1 MKIPYIPQLE
11 AADCGAACLA
21 MVAGYHG
28 RRIELDEARTAV
40 GSTRG
45 GVSAFDLVEA
55 GRRFGL
61 IGRGVSLEVDEVKLL
76 PRGAILH
83 WGFDHF
89 VVLERVERGGVRVVD
104 PAAGV
109 RLMPWRRFKEQFT
122 GVALTFEPG
131 EGFRKGGARPRTLLA
146 YFKRFLSE
154 KGLLARVLVLS
165 VVVQVAA
172 LALPVLLGVVV
183 DRVVPRGDAHL
194 LAIVVAGLAAVVLFH
209 TLAFLVRT
217 FLLIYLRSVIDA
229 RLTFGLMDHLV
240 EVPFGFFLTR
250 PAGDLIARYESNR
263 SLRQSLT
270 QATLSTLIDG
280 VLVVAYL
287 VLLLALSVPIGGLVV
302 LLGVLQLVLYFAFAG
317 RYRDRMAEE
326 LDAEARTQAHLVEML
341 SGIETLKSA
350 GAETRF
356 LDRWS
361 HLFVRELNVSLRR
374 NRMGSVA
381 GTLTGALTMASPLAI
396 LAVGAWQVLE
406 GNLSLGT
413 MLAMNA
419 LAAGFLTP
427 LAGLIATALTLQEAR
442 SHIARVDDVL
452 RTPVEQDRAKVRP
465 APALTGRIEL
475 KDVSFR
481 YGSLESWALQDVTL
495 AIEPGTKVAIVGRSG
510 AGKSTLARILVGLY
524 PPTSGQILF
533 DGLDLSTLDLRQV
546 RGQIGVVTQDAKVF
560 GTSIR
565 ENISMFDPAVSVDDV
580 IAAAKL
586 AAIHDDIEAF
596 PLKYDMPLAP
606 GGASLSGGQR
616 QRLAIARA
624 LVRRPALL
632 LLDEATSDLD
642 AIGEAAVTA
651 HLAALRCTRIVIAHR
666 LSTIADAD
674 RIVVLEG
681 GRVAEVGRHQ
691 DLLAAGGVY
700 ASLVAAQLHGGR
712 ESVGTADAESSPSN

>member
-1 MKIPYIPQLE
+1 LRIPYIPQLE

-28 RRIELDEARTAV
+28 RIVELEEARAAV
-40 GSTRG
+40 GSARG

-55 GRRFGL
+55 GRRLGL
-61 IGRGVSLEVDEVKLL
+61 IGRGVSLEVDEVNLL

-89 VVLERVERGGVRVVD
+89 VVLDRIERRGVRVVD
-104 PAAGV
+104 PSAGV
-109 RLMPWRRFKEQFT
+109 RLHPWRRFKEEFT

-131 EGFRKGGARPRTLLA
+131 DQFVKGGAKPRTLLT
-146 YFKRFLSE
+146 YFRRFLSE

-165 VVVQVAA
+165 VIVQVAA
-172 LALPVLLGVVV
+172 LSLPVLLGVVV

-194 LAIVVAGLAAVVLFH
+194 LGIVVAGLAAVVIFH
-209 TLAFLVRT
+209 TLAFLLRT
-217 FLLIYLRSVIDA
+217 FLLVYLRSVIDA
-229 RLTFGLMDHLV
+229 RLTFGLMDHLI
-240 EVPFGFFLTR
+240 ELPFGFFLTR

-270 QATLSTLIDG
+270 QATLSTIIDG

-287 VLLLALSVPIGGLVV
+287 GFLLALSVQVGALVV
-302 LLGVLQLVLYFAFAG
+302 LLGVLQIVLYFAFAQ

-374 NRMGSVA
+374 NRLGSLT
-381 GTLTGALTMASPLAI
+381 GTLTSGLTLASPLAI

-413 MLAMNA
+413 MLALNA

-452 RTPVEQDRAKVRP
+452 KTPVEQDRAQVRP
-465 APALTGRIEL
+465 APPLTGRIEL

-481 YGSLESWALQDVTL
+481 YGSLEGLVLQDVSLT
-495 AIEPGTKVAIVGRSG
+495 IEPGTKVAIVGRSG

-524 PPTSGQILF
+524 APTAGSLLF
-533 DGLDLSTLDLRQV
+533 DGLELSTLDLRQV
-546 RGQIGVVTQDAKVF
+546 RRQIGVVTQDAHVF

-565 ENISMFDPAVSVDDV
+565 ENIALFDPGVGLEDV
-580 IAAAKL
+580 VAAAKL
-586 AAIHDDIEAF
+586 AVIHDDIEAL
-596 PLKYDMPLAP
+596 PMKYDMPLAP

-642 AIGEAAVTA
+642 TIGEAAVTA
-651 HLAALRCTRIVIAHR
+651 NLAALRCTRIVIAHR

-674 RIVVLEG
+674 RIVVLAG
-681 GRVAEVGRHQ
+681 GRIAEIGKHAE
-691 DLLAAGGVY
+691 LLAAGGVY
-700 ASLVAAQLHGGR
+700 ADLVSAQ
-712 ESVGTADAESSPSN
+712 VGVPKA

>member
-1 MKIPYIPQLE
+1 
-11 AADCGAACLA
+11 

-28 RRIELDEARTAV
+28 RVVELEAARQAV
-40 GSTRG
+40 GSARG

-61 IGRGVSLEVDEVKLL
+61 IGRGVSLEIDEIKLL

-89 VVLERVERGGVRVVD
+89 VVLDRVERRGVRVID
-104 PAAGV
+104 PAAGT
-109 RLMPWRRFKEQFT
+109 RLVSWQRLGEEFT

-131 EGFRKGGARPRTLLA
+131 DDFAKGGSKPRTLLA
-146 YFKRFLSE
+146 YFRRFLSE

-165 VVVQVAA
+165 MAVQTAA

-194 LAIVVAGLAAVVLFH
+194 LAIVVLGLGSVVVFH
-209 TLAFLVRT
+209 TLAFLLRT
-217 FLLIYLRSVIDA
+217 FFLVYLRSVIDA

-250 PAGDLIARYESNR
+250 PAGDLVARYESNR
-263 SLRQSLT
+263 SLRHSLT

-280 VLVVAYL
+280 VLVVVYL
-287 VLLLALSVPIGGLVV
+287 GFLLALSVPIGGLVV
-302 LLGVLQLVLYFAFAG
+302 LLGVLQVVLYFAFAQ
-317 RYRDRMAEE
+317 RYRDLMSEE

-374 NRMGSVA
+374 NRLGSLA
-381 GTLTGALTMASPLAI
+381 GSLTSGLTLASPLAI
-396 LAVGAWQVLE
+396 LAAGAWQVLE

-413 MLAMNA
+413 MLALNA

-452 RTPVEQDRAKVRP
+452 RTPVEQDRTTVRP
-465 APALTGRIEL
+465 GPSLTGRVEL
-475 KDVSFR
+475 KEVSFR
-481 YGSLESWALQDVTL
+481 YGSLETWALSDVSLT
-495 AIEPGTKVAIVGRSG
+495 IEPGSKVAIVGRSG

-524 PPTSGQILF
+524 PPTSGAVLF
-533 DGLDLSTLDLRQV
+533 DGLDLTSLDLRRV
-546 RGQIGVVTQDAKVF
+546 RGQIGVVTQGAKVF
-560 GTSIR
+560 GASIR
-565 ENISMFDPAVSVDDV
+565 ENIALFDPSVGLDDV

-596 PLKYDMPLAP
+596 PMKYDMPLAP

-624 LVRRPALL
+624 LLRRPALL

-642 AIGEAAVTA
+642 TIGEAAVTA
-651 HLAALRCTRIVIAHR
+651 NLAAFRCTRIVIAHR
-666 LSTIADAD
+666 LSTVVDAD
-674 RIVVLEG
+674 RIVVLDA
-681 GRVAEVGRHQ
+681 GRIVEVGRHEE
-691 DLLAAGGVY
+691 LLSAGGVY
-700 ASLVAAQLHGGR
+700 AALVAAQLDHGG
-712 ESVGTADAESSPSN
+712 AKIAET

>member
-1 MKIPYIPQLE
+1 MRIPYIPQLE

-28 RRIELDEARTAV
+28 RIVELDEARAAV
-40 GSTRG
+40 GSARG

-76 PRGAILH
+76 PRGAVLH

-89 VVLERVERGGVRVVD
+89 VVLDRVERRGVRVVD
-104 PAAGV
+104 PSAGV
-109 RLMPWRRFKEQFT
+109 RLHPWRRFKEEFT

-131 EGFRKGGARPRTLLA
+131 DQFVKGGAKPRTLLS
-146 YFKRFLSE
+146 YFRRFLTE

-165 VVVQVAA
+165 VAVQVAA
-172 LALPVLLGVVV
+172 LSLPVLLGVVV

-194 LAIVVAGLAAVVLFH
+194 LAIVAGGLAALVVFH

-217 FLLIYLRSVIDA
+217 FLLVYLRSVIDA

-250 PAGDLIARYESNR
+250 PSGDLVARYESNR
-263 SLRQSLT
+263 SLRHSLT

-287 VLLLALSVPIGGLVV
+287 GLLLALSVPIGGLVV
-302 LLGVLQLVLYFAFAG
+302 LLGVLQIVLYFAFAG
-317 RYRDRMAEE
+317 RYRERMAEE

-361 HLFVRELNVSLRR
+361 HLFVRELNVSLLR
-374 NRMGSVA
+374 NRLGSLT
-381 GTLTGALTMASPLAI
+381 GTLTSGLTLASPLAV

-413 MLAMNA
+413 MLAVNA

-452 RTPVEQDRAKVRP
+452 RTPVEQDRTKVRP
-465 APALTGRIEL
+465 APALTGRVEL
-475 KDVSFR
+475 RDVCFR
-481 YGSLESWALQDVTL
+481 YGSLEASALQDVSL
-495 AIEPGTKVAIVGRSG
+495 SIEPGMKVAIVGRSG

-524 PPTSGQILF
+524 PPTSGSVLF
-533 DGLDLSTLDLRQV
+533 DGLELATLDLRQV
-546 RGQIGVVTQDAKVF
+546 RAQIGVVTQDAKVF

-565 ENISMFDPAVSVDDV
+565 ENIGLFDPAVGLDDV

-586 AAIHDDIEAF
+586 AAIHDEIEAL
-596 PLKYDMPLAP
+596 PMKYDMPLAP

-642 AIGEAAVTA
+642 TIGEAAVTA
-651 HLAALRCTRIVIAHR
+651 NLAALRCTRVVIAHR

-674 RIVVLEG
+674 RIVVLDG
-681 GRVAEVGRHQ
+681 GRVAEVGRHAE
-691 DLLAAGGVY
+691 LLRAGGVY
-700 ASLVAAQLHGGR
+700 ASLVAAQMDV
-712 ESVGTADAESSPSN
+712 SKS

>member
-1 MKIPYIPQLE
+1 MRIPYIPQLE

-21 MVAGYHG
+21 MVAGFHG
-28 RRIELDEARTAV
+28 RIVELEEARAAV
-40 GSTRG
+40 GSARG

-55 GRRFGL
+55 GRRLGL
-61 IGRGVSLEVDEVKLL
+61 IGRGVSLEVDEVNLL

-89 VVLERVERGGVRVVD
+89 VVLDRIERRGVRVVD
-104 PAAGV
+104 PSAGV
-109 RLMPWRRFKEQFT
+109 RLHPWRRFKEEFT

-131 EGFRKGGARPRTLLA
+131 DQFVKGGAKPRTLLT
-146 YFKRFLSE
+146 YFRRFLSE
-154 KGLLARVLVLS
+154 KALLARVLVLS
-165 VVVQVAA
+165 VIVQLAA
-172 LALPVLLGVVV
+172 LSLPVLLGVVV
-183 DRVVPRGDAHL
+183 DRVVPRGDDHL
-194 LAIVVAGLAAVVLFH
+194 LGIVVAGLAAVVIFH
-209 TLAFLVRT
+209 TLAFLLRT
-217 FLLIYLRSVIDA
+217 FLLVYLRSVIDA
-229 RLTFGLMDHLV
+229 RLTFGLMDHLI
-240 EVPFGFFLTR
+240 ELPFGFFLTR

-270 QATLSTLIDG
+270 QATLSTIIDG

-287 VLLLALSVPIGGLVV
+287 GFLLALSVQVGALVV
-302 LLGVLQLVLYFAFAG
+302 LLGVLQIVLYFAFAQ

-374 NRMGSVA
+374 NRLGSLT
-381 GTLTGALTMASPLAI
+381 GTLTSGLTLASPLAI

-413 MLAMNA
+413 MLALNA

-452 RTPVEQDRAKVRP
+452 KTPVEQDRAQVRP
-465 APALTGRIEL
+465 APSLTGRIEL
-475 KDVSFR
+475 KNVSFR
-481 YGSLESWALQDVTL
+481 YGSLEGWVLQDVSLT
-495 AIEPGTKVAIVGRSG
+495 IEPGTKVAIVGRSG

-524 PPTSGQILF
+524 APTAGSLLF
-533 DGLDLSTLDLRQV
+533 DGLELSTLDLRQV
-546 RGQIGVVTQDAKVF
+546 RRQIGVVTQDAHVF

-565 ENISMFDPAVSVDDV
+565 ENVALFDPGVGLEDV
-580 IAAAKL
+580 VAAAKL
-586 AAIHDDIEAF
+586 AVIHDDIEAL
-596 PLKYDMPLAP
+596 PMKYDMPLAP

-642 AIGEAAVTA
+642 TIGEAAVTA
-651 HLAALRCTRIVIAHR
+651 NLAALRCTRIVIAHR
-666 LSTIADAD
+666 LSTISDAD
-674 RIVVLEG
+674 RIVVLAG
-681 GRVAEVGRHQ
+681 GRIAEIGKHAE
-691 DLLAAGGVY
+691 LLAAGGVY
-700 ASLVAAQLHGGR
+700 ADLVSAQ
-712 ESVGTADAESSPSN
+712 VGVPKT